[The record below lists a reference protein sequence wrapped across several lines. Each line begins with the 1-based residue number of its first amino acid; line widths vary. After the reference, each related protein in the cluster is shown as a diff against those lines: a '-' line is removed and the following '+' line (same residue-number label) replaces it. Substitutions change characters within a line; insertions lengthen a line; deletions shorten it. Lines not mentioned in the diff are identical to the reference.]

1 MGISFWHI
9 VIVLVVVLLLFGAG
23 KIPRLM
29 KDLGSGITA
38 FKKGLKENEGQGEQP
53 PAAQPAAGGKPAL
66 DEGAYEEELRKAI
79 LTSQPVGP
87 AEFQALGEARAAS
100 VQGGLVQQAGLDASR
115 VEMGAPRAAT
125 GSGGTRVRLPLE
137 IAGAGP
143 TAPASKAAQT
153 GSVAPSSPRS
163 PNAPPPDQNPRP

>member
-53 PAAQPAAGGKPAL
+53 PAAQPAAPQIPPAQPAA
-66 DEGAYEEELRKAI
+66 EKKQEEA
-79 LTSQPVGP
+79 
-87 AEFQALGEARAAS
+87 
-100 VQGGLVQQAGLDASR
+100 
-115 VEMGAPRAAT
+115 
-125 GSGGTRVRLPLE
+125 VRR
-137 IAGAGP
+137 
-143 TAPASKAAQT
+143 T
-153 GSVAPSSPRS
+153 
-163 PNAPPPDQNPRP
+163 

>member
-53 PAAQPAAGGKPAL
+53 PQQAASANPQIPAQPAAAEKKP
-66 DEGAYEEELRKAI
+66 EE
-79 LTSQPVGP
+79 V
-87 AEFQALGEARAAS
+87 
-100 VQGGLVQQAGLDASR
+100 
-115 VEMGAPRAAT
+115 
-125 GSGGTRVRLPLE
+125 VR
-137 IAGAGP
+137 
-143 TAPASKAAQT
+143 
-153 GSVAPSSPRS
+153 R
-163 PNAPPPDQNPRP
+163 

>member
-53 PAAQPAAGGKPAL
+53 AQSATPASPQIPAQPAAAEKKP
-66 DEGAYEEELRKAI
+66 EEA
-79 LTSQPVGP
+79 
-87 AEFQALGEARAAS
+87 
-100 VQGGLVQQAGLDASR
+100 
-115 VEMGAPRAAT
+115 
-125 GSGGTRVRLPLE
+125 VRR
-137 IAGAGP
+137 
-143 TAPASKAAQT
+143 T
-153 GSVAPSSPRS
+153 
-163 PNAPPPDQNPRP
+163 